1 MKKILLALTAAAA
14 FAGLPSFAGAAPA
27 APAVTPQT
35 TPQATAAAKAV
46 LDAMEVRKTMAATF
60 ADMEKQVPSMMRLQ
74 LQSAIQANPSMS
86 ADQKQ
91 AALAA
96 FEKALPGMTEAVHRI
111 FADPALVD
119 DIVAE
124 MAPLYASHF
133 SLAELNELAA
143 FYRTPLGRKVML
155 TTPKLSAQGMAI
167 GQKIVTP
174 RLNKLMQDIMQGVQ
188 KQ

>member
-14 FAGLPSFAGAAPA
+14 FAGLPAFAVA
-27 APAVTPQT
+27 APAVTAAA

-60 ADMEKQVPSMMRLQ
+60 AEMEKQVPSMMRLQ
-74 LQSAIQANPSMS
+74 LQGAIQANPSLS
-86 ADQKQ
+86 ADQKK

-96 FEKALPGMTEAVHRI
+96 FEQALPGMTDAVHRI

-133 SLAELNELAA
+133 SVAELNELAT

-155 TTPKLSAQGMAI
+155 TTPKLSAQGMSI